1 LKGLDAPERRLRHFQ
16 IKKSSKFSCGVGI
29 LPALN
34 LGRARMPI
42 PQDGEFNFWKSLIG
56 IDIKTVEY
64 GFPVGMPTCR
74 PMGDGL
80 YEVRTNLPQGRKAR
94 VLFCIH
100 EGNMVLLHGFI
111 KKTQKTPKKE
121 LNLAQERKQQVEAG

>member
-1 LKGLDAPERRLRHFQ
+1 MAEKRVPASFYQNENGVEPVRDWLKGLDADERR
-16 IKKSSKFSCGVGI
+16 
-29 LPALN
+29 
-34 LGRARMPI
+34 
-42 PQDGEFNFWKSLIG
+42 LIG

-64 GFPVGMPTCR
+64 GFPIGMPTCR
-74 PMGDGL
+74 LMGDGL

-111 KKTQKTPKKE
+111 KKTQKTPKKD
-121 LNLAQERKQQVEAG
+121 LDLARERKQQVEAIG